1 MDCFIKKESTI
12 NHYSERPA
20 TLSGAG
26 LLYMN
31 YKLQLTSI
39 SKITT
44 GIYNKTR
51 QLPAMGNWR
60 DKNTYHSA
68 DLGGTI
74 IPIGSH
80 TFPEEGQGFF

>member
-1 MDCFIKKESTI
+1 MEWVANGSDTFRGNSLKNDKQ
-12 NHYSERPA
+12 
-20 TLSGAG
+20 
-26 LLYMN
+26 
-31 YKLQLTSI
+31 K
-39 SKITT
+39 
-44 GIYNKTR
+44 R
-51 QLPAMGNWR
+51 QHPMMGNWR